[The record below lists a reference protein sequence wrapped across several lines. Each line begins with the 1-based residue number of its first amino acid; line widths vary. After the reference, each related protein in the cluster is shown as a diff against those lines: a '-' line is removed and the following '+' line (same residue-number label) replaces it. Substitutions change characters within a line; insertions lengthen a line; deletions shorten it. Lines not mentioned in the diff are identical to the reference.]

1 MIDLIIPAYN
11 AHDTIEYAIA
21 SVATQLGRDDIRV
34 TVVDDCSDKP
44 YAYLLPK
51 FCGMLKDIQIVR
63 MEENGGPGAARQ
75 FGIDNTDRPYIM
87 FMDADDILINV
98 AATRKLRAPL
108 DKDKNVYL
116 VSAGFYEE
124 AENGNVVEHQNDL
137 VWTFGKMYRRTYLQ
151 ESKIGF
157 NNTRANEDTG
167 FHTKLRA
174 VAKETD
180 LIWFMPD
187 FVYMWRFQPASITRI
202 NDAEYGHNKGFIGY
216 IDNKIE
222 ALQLKQAH
230 PQFVKEHSMGVLTE
244 CYRSYVSTSVH
255 RAEFTETVKTY
266 SRKFWTQVAR
276 EVYYGDTPF
285 AREEIF
291 KAFRQTAPAALPTVT
306 VDQFIQML
314 EEME

>member
-1 MIDLIIPAYN
+1 
-11 AHDTIEYAIA
+11 
-21 SVATQLGRDDIRV
+21 
-34 TVVDDCSDKP
+34 
-44 YAYLLPK
+44 
-51 FCGMLKDIQIVR
+51 
-63 MEENGGPGAARQ
+63 
-75 FGIDNTDRPYIM
+75 
-87 FMDADDILINV
+87 
-98 AATRKLRAPL
+98 
-108 DKDKNVYL
+108 